1 MKRTHLLQK
10 KSAPFRRH
18 PVIVVGLGPIGLEVA
33 RVVTQHPEVF
43 RLVGAV
49 DRAPELVGSKLQELI
64 GGGPTRLRVRS
75 TPPAPPGG
83 EGIAFLTTASTLAA
97 IRPTVETLVQ
107 LGYHVVSSTEELS
120 YSQLRAPRLANR
132 LDRAARQA
140 GRCVVGTGINPGWAM
155 DVWPLALAA
164 NMQDVRSVRVN
175 RVVDARTR
183 RRPLQAKVGAEMTRS
198 AFEALAKQGRI
209 GHVGLVESAA
219 HLAGGLGWE
228 LTEIRETLV
237 PRIAQQ
243 RIRSRWFDVPKGRVC
258 GIHHRALGLQGSQRR
273 IRLDLIMSLDA
284 TNPADTVMLKGT
296 PDVHCTV
303 PGGFHGDRATVSQLL
318 SAAARLQNPPA
329 GLRLASE
336 LPVPAPIAHPIRL
349 QLRPPGTASRTK

>member
-10 KSAPFRRH
+10 KNAPFQRH
-18 PVIVVGLGPIGLEVA
+18 PVIVVGLGPIGLETASVVA
-33 RVVTQHPEVF
+33 KNPDVF

-49 DRAPELVGSKLQELI
+49 DLAPDLVGKKLHDLI
-64 GGGPTRLRVRS
+64 GTGPARLRVVA
-75 TPPAPPGG
+75 TPPPAPGG
-83 EGIAFLTTASTLAA
+83 EGIAFLTTASSLAA
-97 IRPTVETLVQ
+97 IRPSTEELLR

-120 YSQLRAPRLANR
+120 YPLLRAPRLAAS

-155 DVWPLALAA
+155 DVWPLSLAA
-164 NMQDVRSVRVN
+164 NMQAVRSVRVN
-175 RVVDARTR
+175 RVVDARNR
-183 RRPLQAKVGAEMTRS
+183 RRPLQAKVGAEMTRG

-228 LTEIRETLV
+228 LTEVRETLE
-237 PRIAQQ
+237 PRIAKK
-243 RIRSRWFDVPKGRVC
+243 RIRTRWFDVPKGKVC
-258 GIHHRALGLQGSQRR
+258 GIHHRALGLQGTQRR

-284 TNPADTVMLKGT
+284 EQPADTVVLKGT
-296 PDVHCTV
+296 PDLHCTV

-318 SAAARLQNPPA
+318 SAAVRLQNPPA

-336 LPVPAPIAHPIRL
+336 LPVPTAIVRPIRL
-349 QLRPPGTASRTK
+349 QLRPSSRA